1 MLFTYYYAVLY
12 LFWVILRWLLVTG
25 SIVSGELP
33 DALNAR
39 LYYDKPVTQALL
51 SKSHLHSGVMQ
62 SDGRGLSFLARS
74 IWHMFLL
81 EDFPTFPTQL
91 YIINQL
97 LKGFFIKVVSWKI
110 SGSEGKEPSSIAL
123 GQKVMNWKKKKTH
136 T

>member
-1 MLFTYYYAVLY
+1 MKVYLNVKKTPEDLGLLY
-12 LFWVILRWLLVTG
+12 DILWGLK
-25 SIVSGELP
+25 
-33 DALNAR
+33 ALCAR
-39 LYYDKPVTQALL
+39 LYYDKALTQALL

-97 LKGFFIKVVSWKI
+97 LKGFFI
-110 SGSEGKEPSSIAL
+110 
-123 GQKVMNWKKKKTH
+123 
-136 T
+136 